1 MKRIF
6 VIAGLATAFL
16 LLVVAASAQKT
27 NFAGTWSLDKA
38 KSQNLSRGMQ
48 GADKVTLTITQDDK
62 TISLD
67 TKLEG
72 GQPPAGGGG
81 GNGGG
86 GGRGMGGGFGGP
98 QSFNLDG
105 KENGPTDVTMGHHAP
120 TERYAPDVTMG
131 QRTIKRTTKGT
142 LSGQSVELWTKSEF
156 AGQDGS
162 MMTTTSTQKLT
173 LSDGGKTLTSVTH
186 REGGQ
191 QQATDV
197 TAVYTKQ

>member
-62 TISLD
+62 TIGLD

-81 GNGGG
+81 GNGGGGG

-105 KENGPTDVTMGHHAP
+105 KENGPT
-120 TERYAPDVTMG
+120 DVTMG

-191 QQATDV
+191 QQAPDV